1 MTDLIEFT
9 NGTETYTDLT
19 SIMLLWYEIL
29 GVQRSQS
36 EKSKDK
42 ETFLANK
49 AQQLPQKKPVGPTA
63 KSEAVE
69 IPGIFFKV
77 CFLIGIKAMRSSAN
91 FASTKDW

>member
-1 MTDLIEFT
+1 MYILFLKHI
-9 NGTETYTDLT
+9 LT
-19 SIMLLWYEIL
+19 ISFAIL

-49 AQQLPQKKPVGPTA
+49 AQQLPQKKPAGPTA

-69 IPGIFFKV
+69 IPGNFCTQLPYFFKSLKMQ
-77 CFLIGIKAMRSSAN
+77 FLEKKKK
-91 FASTKDW
+91 F